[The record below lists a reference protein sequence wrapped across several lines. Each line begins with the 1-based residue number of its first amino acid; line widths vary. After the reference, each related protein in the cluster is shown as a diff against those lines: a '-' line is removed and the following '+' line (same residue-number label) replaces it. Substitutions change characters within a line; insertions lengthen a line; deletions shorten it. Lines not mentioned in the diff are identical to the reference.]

1 MARQARQAI
10 ANIPYHIIHRGNNHQ
25 TIFFSKIDYQSFIQ
39 LLQLARKKY
48 PCKIYSFILM
58 TNHIHLLLE
67 PVHEGQNLAKF
78 MKHVTQRYAQYVNK
92 RHQRTGTLWEGRFK
106 SSAISTDHYL
116 LACSRYIEMN
126 AVRAGIV
133 KLPEQYDFSSY
144 KAKIGLKRFDFL
156 DYDPIYL
163 SLGETESDRQKKYQK
178 WFLESITGNELNMIR
193 EATQRNWPYGNE
205 EFQERIESDLGRKFE
220 IKKAGRKPKM

>member
-25 TIFFSKIDYQSFIQ
+25 TIFFSKNDYQSFIH
-39 LLQLARKKY
+39 LLQLGKEKY

-67 PVHEGQNLAKF
+67 PVQEDQNLAKF

-106 SSAISTDHYL
+106 SSAISSDYYL

-156 DYDPIYL
+156 DYDPVYL
-163 SLGETESDRQKKYQK
+163 RLGGTESERQKKYQK
-178 WFLESITGNELNMIR
+178 WFLESISGNEWDMIR
-193 EATQRNWPYGNE
+193 EAIHRNWPYGNK
-205 EFQERIESDLGRKFE
+205 EFQGSVESALGRKFE

>member
-1 MARQARQAI
+1 
-10 ANIPYHIIHRGNNHQ
+10 
-25 TIFFSKIDYQSFIQ
+25 
-39 LLQLARKKY
+39 
-48 PCKIYSFILM
+48 M

>member
-1 MARQARQAI
+1 MARQSRQAI

-25 TIFFSKIDYQSFIQ
+25 TIFFSKNDYQSFIY
-39 LLQLARKKY
+39 LLRLAKEKY

-67 PVHEGQNLAKF
+67 PVHNEQNLARF

-106 SSAISTDHYL
+106 SSAISTDHHL

-144 KAKIGLKRFDFL
+144 KAKVGLKRFDFL
-156 DYDPIYL
+156 DYDPVYL
-163 SLGETESDRQKKYQK
+163 SLGETESERQKKYQK
-178 WFLESITGNELNMIR
+178 WFLESISGDELDMIR
-193 EATQRNWPYGNE
+193 EAIRRNWPYGNE
-205 EFQERIESDLGRKFE
+205 KFQERIESELGRKFE

>member
-25 TIFFSKIDYQSFIQ
+25 TIFFSKNDYQSFIHF
-39 LLQLARKKY
+39 LRLAKEKY

-67 PVHEGQNLAKF
+67 PVHDDQNLAKF

-92 RHQRTGTLWEGRFK
+92 LHQRTGTLWEGRFK

-133 KLPEQYDFSSY
+133 KSPEQHDFNSY
-144 KAKIGLKRFDFL
+144 KAKIGLERLDLLDFD
-156 DYDPIYL
+156 PVYL
-163 SLGETESDRQKKYQK
+163 SLGDTEIERQNKYQK
-178 WFLESITGNELNMIR
+178 WFLESISGDELDMVR
-193 EATQRNWPYGNE
+193 EAIQRNWPYGNE
-205 EFQERIESDLGRKFE
+205 KFKERIENELGQKFQ
-220 IKKAGRKPKM
+220 IKTAGRKPKM

>member
-1 MARQARQAI
+1 MARHARQAI

-25 TIFFSKIDYQSFIQ
+25 TIFFCKNDYQFFIHS
-39 LLQLARKKY
+39 LKLAKEKY
-48 PCKIYSFILM
+48 PCKIYAFILM
-58 TNHIHLLLE
+58 PNHIHLLLE
-67 PVHEGQNLAKF
+67 PVQEDYNLANF
-78 MKHVTQRYAQYVNK
+78 MKHITQRYAQHVNK
-92 RHQRTGTLWEGRFK
+92 RYQRTGTLWEGRFK

-133 KLPEQYDFSSY
+133 ELPEQYDFSSY

-156 DYDPIYL
+156 DDDPLYFG
-163 SLGETESDRQKKYQK
+163 LGKSESERQKKYQK
-178 WFLESITGNELNMIR
+178 WFKESISKNEWNMIR
-193 EATQRNWPYGNE
+193 EAIQRNWPYGNE
-205 EFQERIESDLGRKFE
+205 KFQERIESTLGQKFE